1 MKRVVTIQDIS
12 CIGKC
17 SLTVALPIISACG
30 LETAVI
36 PTAVLS
42 THTAFKDFTFRD
54 LTTDI
59 PAISRHWQ
67 QQQMRFDAIY
77 TGYLG
82 SKEQITIVRSFIDTF
97 GGEDTLVLIDPV
109 MGDNGKLYAG
119 FTADFAEEMATLC
132 GAADVI
138 VPNLT
143 EATAL
148 LGLPYT
154 EQYDEAYIQ
163 DILRRLTAL
172 GCSKTVLTGV
182 RLKPNTVG
190 VMAYDSVTD
199 TYFSYERD
207 CITKSFHGTGD
218 VFASTLTGALTRG
231 MPMEKALQT
240 AVDFTVLSI
249 EKTLEDKN
257 GVWYGVN
264 FEQALPQLLSML

>member
-42 THTAFKDFTFRD
+42 THTAFENFTFRD
-54 LTTDI
+54 LTADI

-82 SKEQITIVRSFIDTF
+82 SKEQIAIVRSFINTF

-119 FTADFAEEMATLC
+119 FTVDFAEEMATLC
-132 GAADVI
+132 GSADVI

-163 DILRRLTAL
+163 DVLRRLTAL
-172 GCSKTVLTGV
+172 GCSKAVLTGV
-182 RLKPNTVG
+182 RLKPDTVG
-190 VMAYDSVTD
+190 VMAYDSTSD

-231 MPMEKALQT
+231 MPLPKALQT

-249 EKTLEDKN
+249 EKTLEDPN
-257 GVWYGVN
+257 GMWYGVN
-264 FEQALPQLLSML
+264 FEQALPQLFSML